1 MIYRAMARTYAF
13 TTETAGD
20 PLPWLQDPVEAHR
33 RWRSTLSWKR
43 DASAADADAPL
54 YAEHSNK
61 LYQSFWGKFCRWLAG
76 RSLKLDAV
84 RQTHIEAFLKS
95 LEGRHGAPASV
106 RTMRTYLAEIDRV
119 FTHLHAI
126 GILDAN
132 PAATVLARKR
142 RAPES
147 QFETDPPLPPGPG
160 FLKAYEKTALRM
172 FREERA
178 ELPRAWT
185 PARNLAL
192 RLIVAECGL
201 KLSEICKL
209 IPRNVTIQPDG
220 TVLIRSPGHRQVV
233 TRPLVGRPLLAR
245 AMQGWLDA
253 RRGLRIV
260 QTRRARAEDGRR
272 SNRLF
277 LGQADRVMS
286 AELVG
291 GGLGD
296 ACSPVAPDL
305 AERVITSCVKRTL
318 ESLGHEAAFHG
329 PQLVRNA
336 YAARLIRDGMSDA
349 EVSGLLGMRTTF
361 TARAIRTKLGL
372 PDGAGP

>member
-1 MIYRAMARTYAF
+1 MSHTYAVSIASLAD
-13 TTETAGD
+13 ER
-20 PLPWLQDPVEAHR
+20 PWLRDPVEAHR
-33 RWRSTLSWKR
+33 LWRSTLSWKR
-43 DASAADADAPL
+43 DASASDADAPL
-54 YAEHSNK
+54 YTEHSNN
-61 LYQSFWGKFCRWLAG
+61 LYQSFWGKFCRWLAA
-76 RSLKLDAV
+76 RSLKLDEV
-84 RQTHIEAFLKS
+84 KQSHIESFLKS

-106 RTMRTYLAEIDRV
+106 RTMRTYLAEINRV
-119 FTHLHAI
+119 FTHLQGI
-126 GILDAN
+126 GVLTAN

-142 RAPES
+142 RTPES
-147 QFETDPPLPPGPG
+147 QFVTDPPLPPGPT
-160 FLKAYEKTALRM
+160 FLRAYEKMAQKM
-172 FREERA
+172 FKEERA
-178 ELPRAWT
+178 ELPEAWT

-209 IPRNVTIQPDG
+209 IPRNVTIRSDG

-253 RRGLRIV
+253 RGGLRIV
-260 QTRRARAEDGRR
+260 QMRRARAEDGRR

-286 AELVG
+286 TELVG

-318 ESLGHEAAFHG
+318 ESLGHQAAFHG

-336 YAARLIRDGMSDA
+336 YAARLIHEGMSDA
-349 EVSGLLGMRTTF
+349 DVSDQLGMKTTF
-361 TARAIRTKLGL
+361 TARAIRAKLGL
-372 PDGAGP
+372 PDRADQ

>member
-1 MIYRAMARTYAF
+1 MPRTLTLANG
-13 TTETAGD
+13 TDA
-20 PLPWLQDPVEAHR
+20 LPWLKDPVDAHR

-43 DASAADADAPL
+43 DASTSDADAPH

-61 LYQSFWGKFCRWLAG
+61 LYQSLWGKFCRWLAA
-76 RSLKLDAV
+76 RSLKLDEV

-106 RTMRTYLAEIDRV
+106 RTMRTYLAEIHRV
-119 FTHLHAI
+119 FTHLQAVGVLH
-126 GILDAN
+126 LN

-142 RAPES
+142 LAPES
-147 QFETDPPLPPGPG
+147 QFEVDPPLPPGPG
-160 FLKAYEKTALRM
+160 FLKAYEKMAQRM
-172 FREERA
+172 FQEERA
-178 ELPRAWT
+178 ELPQAWT

-209 IPRNVTIQPDG
+209 IPRNIAIQPDG

-233 TRPLVGRPLLAR
+233 TRPLVGRPVLAR
-245 AMQGWLDA
+245 ALQGWLDA
-253 RRGLRIV
+253 RRSLRIV
-260 QTRRARAEDGRR
+260 QTQRAHAEEGRR

-286 AELVG
+286 VELVG

-305 AERVITSCVKRTL
+305 AERVISSCVKRTL

-336 YAARLIRDGMSDA
+336 YAARLIQGGMSDID
-349 EVSGLLGMRTTF
+349 VSDQLGMKTTF
-361 TARAIRTKLGL
+361 TARTIRAKLGL
-372 PDGAGP
+372 PETAGQ